1 MSLMRGDWHYRSMEG
16 PSTMDNDGLTA
27 TFTVPDREIWHILS
41 MWIEYTASDSA
52 ATRQIRVRIQ
62 DGANDTIMELVPG
75 VTVLAS
81 QARFF
86 HMYPGAADLTAAR
99 DSDLITTPI
108 PAGLL
113 LRPGWDIVVMEESS
127 GDTTDSDIMLTQLFF
142 ASQSIISTDGTTPQ
156 ASDS

>member
-1 MSLMRGDWHYRSMEG
+1 MSLMRGDWKYRSMEG
-16 PSTMDNDGLTA
+16 PSTMDNDGATP

-62 DGANDTIMELVPG
+62 DGANDTIMELAPG
-75 VTVLAS
+75 VTVTAS

-142 ASQSIISTDGTTPQ
+142 ASQSIISTDGTTPN